1 MANIRLDVNH
11 MMKDFLGERG
21 IDGAEMNALSA
32 SLSNAYKA
40 VEA

>member
-21 IDGAEMNALSA
+21 IDGAEMNALSREPFER
-32 SLSNAYKA
+32 
-40 VEA
+40 VQGR

>member
-21 IDGAEMNALSA
+21 IDGAEMNALSEPFER
-32 SLSNAYKA
+32 
-40 VEA
+40 VQGR